1 MAKKKKANP
10 KRYLVDNYHDSFDRN
25 NADTDTAWSE
35 FGDTNVEGSHGT
47 DNAISSSVAPIDA
60 RVSDLQRAA
69 KLGRHT
75 TISGANIAKM
85 GDMRVPHVS
94 DYGAGVDLVHKDE
107 AYSGF
112 NPQERFSQD
121 VNRLEEFH
129 NSLHGESQG
138 EDGMCSMC
146 RDN

>member
-1 MAKKKKANP
+1 MAKKKTNP
-10 KRYLVDNYHDSFDRN
+10 KRYLVDDHHDSFKNHKD
-25 NADTDTAWSE
+25 DTDTAWSE
-35 FGDTNVEGSHGT
+35 FGPTNLEGSHGT
-47 DNAISSSVAPIDA
+47 DNPISTSVAPIDA

-69 KLGRHT
+69 KLGRYT

-85 GDMRVPHVS
+85 GDMRVPHTT
-94 DYGAGVDLVHKDE
+94 DYGAGVDLVHKDD

-121 VNRLEEFH
+121 VDRLEDFH
-129 NSLHGESQG
+129 NSLHDQSEG

-146 RDN
+146 RGN